1 MDKITLFTAVTAA
14 AVVLQALVLVGI
26 LIALRKSSS
35 RVEALAEEVRGKAL
49 PAIDTAQT
57 IMNNSRE
64 KLDTILT
71 NVQQTST
78 VVRGQVDRMDK
89 TLNDVV
95 DRARLQVIRAD
106 ELITR
111 TIDQVEEAT
120 DAVQQTVVSPVR
132 QISGILQGVSVGVE
146 AFLRGRSGRR
156 RTGNGV
162 GVPDDDMSI

>member
-1 MDKITLFTAVTAA
+1 MDNITIFTAVTAA

-35 RVEALAEEVRGKAL
+35 RVEALAEEIRGKAI

-64 KLDTILT
+64 KLDAILT
-71 NVQQTST
+71 NVQETST
-78 VVRGQVDRMDK
+78 VVRGQVDRLDK
-89 TLNDVV
+89 TLHDVV

-106 ELITR
+106 ELVTR

-120 DAVQQTVVSPVR
+120 EAVHDTVVSPVR

-146 AFLRGRSGRR
+146 AFLRGRGGRR
-156 RTGNGV
+156 RTGDGV
-162 GVPDDDMSI
+162 GVPDDDMFI

>member
-1 MDKITLFTAVTAA
+1 MDNITIFTAVTAA

-35 RVEALAEEVRGKAL
+35 RVEALAEEIRGKAL

-71 NVQQTST
+71 NVQETST
-78 VVRGQVDRMDK
+78 VVRGQMDRLDK

-106 ELITR
+106 ELVTR

-120 DAVQQTVVSPVR
+120 EAVHQTVVSPVR

-156 RTGNGV
+156 RTGDGV
-162 GVPDDDMSI
+162 GVPDDDMFI

>member
-57 IMNNSRE
+57 IMNNARE

-89 TLNDVV
+89 PLNDVV

-111 TIDQVEEAT
+111 T
-120 DAVQQTVVSPVR
+120 
-132 QISGILQGVSVGVE
+132 
-146 AFLRGRSGRR
+146 
-156 RTGNGV
+156 
-162 GVPDDDMSI
+162 

>member
-1 MDKITLFTAVTAA
+1 MDNITIFTAVTAA

-26 LIALRKSSS
+26 LIALHKSSS
-35 RVEALAEEVRGKAL
+35 RVEALAEEIRGKAL

-71 NVQQTST
+71 NVQETST
-78 VVRGQVDRMDK
+78 VVRGQMDRLDK

-106 ELITR
+106 ELVTR

-120 DAVQQTVVSPVR
+120 EAVHQTVVSPVR

-156 RTGNGV
+156 RTGDGV
-162 GVPDDDMSI
+162 GVPDDDMFI

>member
-1 MDKITLFTAVTAA
+1 MDNITIFTAVTAA

-35 RVEALAEEVRGKAL
+35 RVEALAEEIRGKAL

-71 NVQQTST
+71 NVQETST
-78 VVRGQVDRMDK
+78 VVRGQMGRLDK

-106 ELITR
+106 ELVTR

-120 DAVQQTVVSPVR
+120 EAVHQTVVSPVR

-156 RTGNGV
+156 RTGDGV
-162 GVPDDDMSI
+162 GVPDDDMFI

>member
-162 GVPDDDMSI
+162 GVPDDDMFI

>member
-146 AFLRGRSGRR
+146 DFLRGRSGRR

-162 GVPDDDMSI
+162 GVPDDDMFI